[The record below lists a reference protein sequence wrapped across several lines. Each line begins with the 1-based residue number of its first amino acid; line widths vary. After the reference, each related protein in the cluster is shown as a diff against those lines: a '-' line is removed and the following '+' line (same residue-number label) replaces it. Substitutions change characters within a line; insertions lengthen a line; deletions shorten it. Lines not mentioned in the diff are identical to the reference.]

1 MFAPGLHK
9 LSKIL
14 PKKEREEGGKERFL
28 ISVPLFTH
36 YTEVRAYIYYTIQQ
50 SLDYLLCNDSTSKPN

>member
-14 PKKEREEGGKERFL
+14 PKKEREERGERETSIILLYNNQLFSYASPRIWQFFL
-28 ISVPLFTH
+28 
-36 YTEVRAYIYYTIQQ
+36 
-50 SLDYLLCNDSTSKPN
+50 LDL

>member
-14 PKKEREEGGKERFL
+14 PKKEREEEEKERFL

-36 YTEVRAYIYYTIQQ
+36 YTEVRAYIYYTIQWSSSRLQ
-50 SLDYLLCNDSTSKPN
+50 TR